1 MVLRKKMKPK
11 YYLKDF
17 LRKIDDSDWDD
28 ISDDENFDENKDFEF
43 ENNLHGDSKDD
54 KNVNEVEDDDDNR
67 DQADTGTAMNVPKF
81 KPGASIKLK
90 DKIQW
95 RDNTFTLLDQTWK
108 HDSDLN
114 DGIIPETPM
123 IYFPKYLTEELFY
136 K

>member
-54 KNVNEVEDDDDNR
+54 KNVNDVEDDDDNC

-81 KPGASIKLK
+81 KTGASIKLK

-108 HDSDLN
+108 HDSGRN
-114 DGIIPETPM
+114 DDIIPETPM
-123 IYFPKYLTEELFY
+123 ICFPKYLTEELFY

>member
-1 MVLRKKMKPK
+1 MV
-11 YYLKDF
+11 
-17 LRKIDDSDWDD
+17 I
-28 ISDDENFDENKDFEF
+28 
-43 ENNLHGDSKDD
+43 SKDD

-95 RDNTFTLLDQTWK
+95 RDNTFTLPDQTWK
-108 HDSDLN
+108 HDSGRN
-114 DGIIPETPM
+114 DDITPETPM